1 MEVVEYILKR
11 SVTITR
17 QATTLCKKE
26 RAAEKEVK
34 GSEKKPMTTTRTWD
48 IIRSQKEDQNCIRIH
63 GALLI
68 LTPTNAASPDDGTEC
83 RRATEE
89 GKDGEGGCS

>member
-17 QATTLCKKE
+17 QDTTLYKKE

-34 GSEKKPMTTTRTWD
+34 GSEKK
-48 IIRSQKEDQNCIRIH
+48 
-63 GALLI
+63 
-68 LTPTNAASPDDGTEC
+68 
-83 RRATEE
+83 
-89 GKDGEGGCS
+89 

>member
-11 SVTITR
+11 RVTITR

-34 GSEKKPMTTTRTWD
+34 GSEKKPMTYYKNMGCHKISERRPKLYKDTWSPHHTDPNKCGFTR
-48 IIRSQKEDQNCIRIH
+48 
-63 GALLI
+63 
-68 LTPTNAASPDDGTEC
+68 
-83 RRATEE
+83 
-89 GKDGEGGCS
+89 

>member
-1 MEVVEYILKR
+1 MPCSKNVGCYRISERRPKLYKVEYKLK
-11 SVTITR
+11 
-17 QATTLCKKE
+17 
-26 RAAEKEVK
+26 K
-34 GSEKKPMTTTRTWD
+34 G
-48 IIRSQKEDQNCIRIH
+48 H
-63 GALLI
+63 GAFII